1 MNREFTTKTTCPLCE
16 SELTLYWTSEEIPY
30 FGEVMYL
37 TSQCQCGHRY
47 TDVFSLTEKEP
58 ARYEF
63 HAESQSDLNVRVI
76 RSNRGIIKLPE
87 LGITIDPGTTSESF
101 ISNIEGVLKRV
112 QKVLQMLLRDEEKRE
127 RAEELLNQIDEIYKN
142 VKLTVIIDDPTG
154 NSAILSKNTKKTLLM
169 SE

>member
-1 MNREFTTKTTCPLCE
+1 VNREFTTKTTCPLCE

-63 HAESQSDLNVRVI
+63 HAESQSDLNVRV
-76 RSNRGIIKLPE
+76 
-87 LGITIDPGTTSESF
+87 
-101 ISNIEGVLKRV
+101 
-112 QKVLQMLLRDEEKRE
+112 LQMLLRDEEKRE